1 MARRGRGPTARSAT
15 ALPCGACSLIP
26 TPLAVVPFATGPRG
40 DAALKTALSDPSLVG
55 QRLLAQWLVAGP
67 GGCGSVALSFSNAL
81 EVTTE

>member
-1 MARRGRGPTARSAT
+1 M
-15 ALPCGACSLIP
+15 
-26 TPLAVVPFATGPRG
+26 PFATGPRG